1 MSSGCQWGSGVALDA
16 SPAPA
21 APRGVEGHT
30 TTTCTTCTCTCTTCN
45 MYMLTHVDML
55 HVIHARGQQGCGA
68 PGHIV
73 NYARSPGRRA
83 GGSWTPKL
91 VVDTRARPR
100 HCRVRCGARRPQSMA
115 EARRSAAQE
124 RQSTAEETLARV
136 ESPAMLRSQ
145 RAAACRRSR
154 CYLVPRNLCRAA
166 CSDRERER
174 VVRSLQYSPWMA
186 LGGKRTRPTNKL
198 SSSPR
203 GMGDTFRRNRKL
215 PQGRNRGRL
224 EKKH

>member
-1 MSSGCQWGSGVALDA
+1 MPARDEPQELDDEQRLPMGLRCRSRYVSCACGSAWGGGANHIHHAQRVSRGAAL
-16 SPAPA
+16 P
-21 APRGVEGHT
+21 GT
-30 TTTCTTCTCTCTTCN
+30 T
-45 MYMLTHVDML
+45 
-55 HVIHARGQQGCGA
+55 
-68 PGHIV
+68 GHIV

-166 CSDRERER
+166 CSDRVREWSTR
-174 VVRSLQYSPWMA
+174 CSILRMA
-186 LGGKRTRPTNKL
+186 
-198 SSSPR
+198 
-203 GMGDTFRRNRKL
+203 RRW
-215 PQGRNRGRL
+215 Q
-224 EKKH
+224 EDAADE

>member
-1 MSSGCQWGSGVALDA
+1 MSSGWQWGSGVALDA

-21 APRGVEGHT
+21 APRVWGGGANH
-30 TTTCTTCTCTCTTCN
+30 
-45 MYMLTHVDML
+45 
-55 HVIHARGQQGCGA
+55 IHHAQGQQGCGA

-124 RQSTAEETLARV
+124 RPSTTEETLARV

-166 CSDRERER
+166 CSTESESGPQTAVFSVDGPSVARGRGR
-174 VVRSLQYSPWMA
+174 RI
-186 LGGKRTRPTNKL
+186 N
-198 SSSPR
+198 SSP
-203 GMGDTFRRNRKL
+203 L
-215 PQGRNRGRL
+215 PSRAVTAYK
-224 EKKH
+224 EKKHTYRKHSNAQVRVPSKKLRLGSSAAAALSAPKTA

>member
-21 APRGVEGHT
+21 APRVWGGGANH
-30 TTTCTTCTCTCTTCN
+30 
-45 MYMLTHVDML
+45 
-55 HVIHARGQQGCGA
+55 IHHAQGQQGCGA

-166 CSDRERER
+166 CSDRVREWSTACSIHR
-174 VVRSLQYSPWMA
+174 GWPV
-186 LGGKRTRPTNKL
+186 GGKRTRPTNKL
-198 SSSPR
+198 ISSPR
-203 GMGDTFRRNRKL
+203 GSATHFEEIENFRRAVT
-215 PQGRNRGRL
+215 GV
-224 EKKH
+224 